1 MYPLLCIMES
11 KREFIPVFLHEIKK
25 EKKKEKEIKR
35 PLVSLFSL
43 PTVMTFLT
51 LPLIL
56 CWQHYI
62 LSEVCLISYYVNFWL
77 FSVFFHDLYKFQIV
91 YSSFIFLFVVLMR
104 GFYFETLQPDF
115 CHKQDAENDKRR
127 ITANR

>member
-11 KREFIPVFLHEIKK
+11 KREFIPVFLHEIK
-25 EKKKEKEIKR
+25 KEIKR

-56 CWQHYI
+56 CWVAMLAALYI
-62 LSEVCLISYYVNFWL
+62 I
-77 FSVFFHDLYKFQIV
+77 
-91 YSSFIFLFVVLMR
+91 
-104 GFYFETLQPDF
+104 
-115 CHKQDAENDKRR
+115 
-127 ITANR
+127 